1 MRFSAQVVCCVPYAF
16 NLLLPMHVHIAHFDS
31 TPEAMISYDVG
42 CFRMSSIK
50 RQRQACLSAVSFDAV
65 PSGSHATAAVPQ
77 LAPESNTSQ
86 HSSSLQAHDS
96 SFTSAASSTMG
107 NEQPPPPQ
115 HFAAAQH
122 DSASESRR
130 PSLSLSTGSRAPSLP
145 TAAQNLSTNSLSSL
159 ASGSASAANARSPS
173 PASEYAGSRADI
185 GEGESEAQKLRR
197 QIHQMETRHEEEL
210 RKRSVDHD
218 SNVAAVQ
225 AQAVAKMKELIEK
238 VGQ

>member
-1 MRFSAQVVCCVPYAF
+1 MQFSAQVVCCVPYAF

-31 TPEAMISYDVG
+31 TPMISYDVG
-42 CFRMSSIK
+42 CFRMPSIK
-50 RQRQACLSAVSFDAV
+50 RQRQAHLSAVSFDAV
-65 PSGSHATAAVPQ
+65 PQP
-77 LAPESNTSQ
+77 APESNTSQ

-107 NEQPPPPQ
+107 TEQPPPPQ
-115 HFAAAQH
+115 HSAAAEH

-159 ASGSASAANARSPS
+159 ASASAAAANARSPS
-173 PASEYAGSRADI
+173 PASEYVGSWPDM

-197 QIHQMETRHEEEL
+197 QIHLMETRHEEEL

-218 SNVAAVQ
+218 SNVTAVQ